1 MAKST
6 PIIFSPIDLV
16 VAHSLVPDLG
26 EVNSPFRLSSFAKP
40 DELNRILDGRTKE
53 VNPWILILTD
63 SDLELYSASGG
74 WREDILSTDRGGVIL
89 LSKNLESA
97 LMRWGKR
104 LSILDVTTELDFK
117 KNHSSVLAQAVSQL
131 DRWRKIR
138 TNSTSPYSLKR
149 LNEIFLM
156 LSAERDPKQLLAI
169 CLRESVAMT
178 SASAGILYQIEE
190 RDGELTF
197 VQRFVCHRGQ
207 NPVDESRS
215 VKIIENSFCGY
226 VTLTA
231 KPIITTDVSR
241 LKSLA
246 VPTYNR
252 NIDFSETDDIYSLLT
267 VPFRN
272 RRNENI
278 AVIQLCNKTVVDS
291 RAQFGTE
298 DESLVASLGTQAAT
312 CLETVELYEDVQ
324 RLFDGFVKAS
334 ISAIES
340 RDPSTGG
347 HSERV
352 AKICVALARATTEC
366 NTGIYRS
373 VRFRDEEMRELE
385 YAALLHDFGKIGVRE
400 EVLVKAKK
408 LYPYQVG
415 QIQERIRLARA
426 VAQIQMFQ
434 KSNGKENRQ
443 AEDEYKKR
451 LAELDAFWAKIQK
464 LNEPGG
470 ALSPED
476 YKMLTRIRAEAFPL
490 EGTSIP
496 LLSTEEFE
504 ALSIESGSLTD
515 SERLEIE
522 SHVRHTYQYLKM
534 IPWTKDFRH
543 LTEIAYCHH
552 EKLDGTGYPR
562 GLLSHEIPLQSKI
575 MTIADIY
582 DALTSADRWYK
593 EAMPL
598 EKALNILHA
607 EVQEGKIDPVLF
619 ELFNDKKIY
628 LLTQSDINRGFGT

>member
-1 MAKST
+1 MPNTLA
-6 PIIFSPIDLV
+6 PIDLV
-16 VAHSLVPDLG
+16 VASTLVPHLG
-26 EVNSPFRLSSFAKP
+26 EVNSPFRLTAFSKA
-40 DELNRILDGRTKE
+40 DELDRFLDKRSKE
-53 VNPWILILTD
+53 INHWILILSD
-63 SDLELYSASGG
+63 NDLEAYHASGN
-74 WREDILSTDRGGVIL
+74 WREELMAGHGGGVIL
-89 LSKNLESA
+89 ISNHLESA
-97 LMRWGKR
+97 LNKWGKK
-104 LSILDVTTELDFK
+104 LSVLDVRSEKDLK
-117 KNHSSVLAQAVSQL
+117 ANHSSLLAQAVSQL
-131 DRWRKIR
+131 ERWKAIR
-138 TNSTSPYSLKR
+138 AMSTSPYSLKR

-156 LSAERDPKQLLAI
+156 LSAERDPKQLLAT

-178 SASAGILYQIEE
+178 SATSGVLYQIEE

-197 VQRFVCHRGQ
+197 VQRFLCYKGQ
-207 NPVDESRS
+207 KPTDEPRNI
-215 VKIIENSFCGY
+215 KIIENSLCGY

-231 KPIITTDVSR
+231 KPIITADVSR

-252 NIDFSETDDIYSLLT
+252 NVDFSEGDEIHSLLT

-278 AVIQLCNKTVVDS
+278 AVIQLCNKVNGDAV
-291 RAQFGTE
+291 AQFGNE
-298 DESLVASLGTQAAT
+298 DENLVASLGTQTAT

-352 AKICVALARATTEC
+352 ARLCVALAKATTEC
-366 NTGIYRS
+366 DTGIYRS

-408 LYPYQVG
+408 LYPHQIG
-415 QIQERIRLARA
+415 LIQERIRLGRA
-426 VAQIQMFQ
+426 IAQMQMFQ
-434 KSNGKENRQ
+434 KGGKENKQ
-443 AEDEYKKR
+443 AEAEYQKR

-464 LNEPGG
+464 LNEPGKP
-470 ALSPED
+470 LSPED
-476 YKMLTRIRAEAFPL
+476 YKMLTRIRAESLQL
-490 EGTSIP
+490 EGTTIP

-504 ALSIESGSLTD
+504 ALSIESGSLTE

-593 EAMPL
+593 EAMPV

-607 EVQEGKIDPVLF
+607 EVAEGKIDPVLF
-619 ELFNDKKIY
+619 ELFNDKKLY
-628 LLTQSDINRGFGT
+628 LLTQSDITRFGT

>member
-1 MAKST
+1 MAT
-6 PIIFSPIDLV
+6 PSRIDLF
-16 VAHSLVPDLG
+16 VAESLSTHLG
-26 EVNSPFRLSSFAKP
+26 ELKAPFKITSVGKNSDFDKALAA
-40 DELNRILDGRTKE
+40 RTAE
-53 VNPWILILTD
+53 DSPWILIVPETEMVTF
-63 SDLELYSASGG
+63 SKSKVWSLESIENHA
-74 WREDILSTDRGGVIL
+74 GGVIL
-89 LSKNLESA
+89 ISARLEKTLETWGSK
-97 LMRWGKR
+97 
-104 LSILDVTTELDFK
+104 IPVLDVTDEKDFK
-117 KNHSSVLAQAVSQL
+117 QNHAELLVRAATQWE
-131 DRWRKIR
+131 RWNLIR
-138 TNSTSPYSLKR
+138 AHSASPYSLKR

-156 LSAERDPKQLLAI
+156 LSAERDPKQLLAT
-169 CLRESVAMT
+169 CLRESILMT
-178 SASAGILYQIEE
+178 HATSGVLYQIEE

-197 VQRFVCHRGQ
+197 VQRFVGVSGA
-207 NPVDESRS
+207 NPVIEEKTT
-215 VKIIENSFCGY
+215 KIIENSLCGY
-226 VTLTA
+226 ATLTA
-231 KPIITTDVSR
+231 KPILTSDVSR

-252 NIDFSETDDIYSLLT
+252 NIDYAESDDISSLLT

-278 AVIQLCNKTVVDS
+278 AVIQLVNKRMPDGKVAT
-291 RAQFGTE
+291 FGTE
-298 DESLVASLGTQAAT
+298 DESLVASLGTQTAT

-352 AKICVALARATTEC
+352 AKICVALAQATTDC
-366 NTGIYRS
+366 DTGIYRS

-408 LYPYQVG
+408 LYPHQLG

-426 VAQIQMFQ
+426 VAEINMYQ
-434 KSNGKENRQ
+434 KSHGKGGGSAQSEFN
-443 AEDEYKKR
+443 KR
-451 LAELDAFWAKIQK
+451 LAELENYWNTIQK
-464 LNEPGG
+464 INEPGVV
-470 ALSPED
+470 LSPED
-476 YKMLTRIRAEAFPL
+476 YRTLTRIKAELMPIDGA
-490 EGTSIP
+490 EIP

-504 ALSIESGSLTD
+504 ALSIESGSLTEN
-515 SERLEIE
+515 ERLEIE

-593 EAMPL
+593 EAMPVA
-598 EKALNILHA
+598 KALNILHA
-607 EVQEGKIDPVLF
+607 EVSEGKIDPVLF
-619 ELFNDKKIY
+619 ELFTDKKIY
-628 LLTQSDINRGFGT
+628 LLTQSEITRNTGS

>member
-1 MAKST
+1 MPSLPST
-6 PIIFSPIDLV
+6 IDLV
-16 VAHSLVPDLG
+16 VPSALSETVNDLK
-26 EVNSPFRLSSFAKP
+26 SPFRVISFSKTT
-40 DELNRILDGRTKE
+40 ELVRILELRREEST
-53 VNPWILILTD
+53 PWIWIVSD
-63 SDLELYSASGG
+63 SDLDEKVLSGS
-74 WREDILSTDRGGVIL
+74 WREEAQQDHRGGVII
-89 LSKNLESA
+89 LSGKVETTIEK
-97 LMRWGKR
+97 WGKKIP
-104 LSILDVTTELDFK
+104 ILDVTTEKEFK
-117 KNHSSVLAQAVSQL
+117 ANYASLLLRAAFQL
-131 DRWRKIR
+131 ERWSKIR
-138 TNSTSPYSLKR
+138 THSSSPYSLKR

-156 LSAERDPKQLLAI
+156 LSAERDPLQLLAT
-169 CLRESVAMT
+169 CLRESIAMT
-178 SASAGILYQIEE
+178 SATAGILYQIEE
-190 RDGELTF
+190 LDGELTF
-197 VQRFVCHRGQ
+197 IRRFTGYSGT
-207 NPVDESRS
+207 NPTTEARS
-215 VKIIENSFCGY
+215 LKIIENSLCGY
-226 VTLTA
+226 ATLTA
-231 KPIITTDVSR
+231 KPLVTSDVSR
-241 LKSLA
+241 LKSLS
-246 VPTYNR
+246 VPTFNR
-252 NIDFSETDDIYSLLT
+252 NIDFSETDDIHSLLT

-278 AVIQLCNKTVVDS
+278 AVIQLVNKVHQGDVTSFDN
-291 RAQFGTE
+291 E
-298 DESLVASLGTQAAT
+298 DENLVASLGTQTAT

-352 AKICVALARATTEC
+352 ARLCVALARVTTEC
-366 NTGIYRS
+366 ETGIYRS
-373 VRFRDEEMRELE
+373 VRFREEEMRELE

-408 LYPYQVG
+408 LYPHQIG

-434 KSNGKENRQ
+434 RGNGKETRK
-443 AEDEYKKR
+443 ADDEYKKR
-451 LAELDAFWAKIQK
+451 LNELETFWALIQK
-464 LNEPGG
+464 LNEPGV
-470 ALSPED
+470 ALSPDD
-476 YKMLTRIRAEAFPL
+476 YRMLNRIRAELLPL

-496 LLSTEEFE
+496 LLSTEEYE
-504 ALSIESGSLTD
+504 ALSIESGSLTE

-593 EAMPL
+593 EALPV
-598 EKALNILHA
+598 EKAIAILHA
-607 EVQEGKIDPVLF
+607 EVAEGKIDPVLF
-619 ELFNDKKIY
+619 ELFTEKKLY
-628 LLTQSDINRGFGT
+628 LLTQSDLNRGYGT